1 MDFEM
6 WKARTPENLT
16 LQQLVNADCGTG
28 RSQTMPVGRG
38 ATTRPVLSN
47 LALYHALSEA
57 LVIGQ
62 QVHHSILM
70 TADMEREVLPEAS
83 STSDDRRLPNNGNT
97 SKQ

>member
-1 MDFEM
+1 M

-28 RSQTMPVGRG
+28 RSQTMPVWRG
-38 ATTRPVLSN
+38 ATTRPVVSNN

-62 QVHHSILM
+62 QVHHSMM

>member
-1 MDFEM
+1 M

-28 RSQTMPVGRG
+28 RSQTMPVWRG
-38 ATTRPVLSN
+38 ATTRPVLSNN

-62 QVHHSILM
+62 QVHDSILM

-97 SKQ
+97 SQQ